1 MDSHLLP
8 PRSPLLTKFLPVF
21 ALAAFLPFLLFF
33 VVNSP
38 NLRFTSQADAQKELM
53 LWFEPATIAARP
65 GEKAQ
70 VAIMAEVPD
79 TRASIF
85 NVSATL
91 ISQDA
96 LSFTPTTIS
105 YPQPFT
111 GRVLLGKVEVAAA
124 KAGNYELTIPP
135 ELVTTSEQLVK
146 VQTSSLKVIVSP

>member
-1 MDSHLLP
+1 M
-8 PRSPLLTKFLPVF
+8 PVF

-70 VAIMAEVPD
+70 VTVMAEVPD
-79 TRASIF
+79 TRVSIF

-91 ISQDA
+91 ISRDA
-96 LSFTPTTIS
+96 LSFSPTTIS
-105 YPQPFT
+105 YPQPFV
-111 GRVLLGKVEVAAA
+111 GRVALGKVEVSAN
-124 KAGNYELTIPP
+124 KSGNYELTIPP
-135 ELVTTSEQLVK
+135 ELVTTSEQLVNVK
-146 VQTSSLKVIVSP
+146 TSKLKFIVER